1 MSFVGV
7 VFLLRCFPR
16 WIANVIYLNCL
27 RWSTLTS
34 LMIFV
39 SLSATPCVILL
50 LGAVVD
56 LSQTTAGVV
65 SVQNKPSRISDL
77 ESLVQSI
84 CDSQTV
90 TLSTLETLKGRLLY
104 AAGHTFGRC
113 TQLAI
118 QLISKVSRRSP
129 LGLLDDQLKDVIKGA
144 LKCLMDAKPR
154 RISAWSGRLPII
166 VFTDGACEEQ
176 GDVVT
181 HGATLYDPESSL
193 ALMFGDTVPS
203 SWTQRWKLEGRKQLI
218 CQAELFPIQ
227 YSLPN
232 IPGIGL

>member
-1 MSFVGV
+1 MHTISHPIDIKGV
-7 VFLLRCFPR
+7 APWPLR
-16 WIANVIYLNCL
+16 
-27 RWSTLTS
+27 
-34 LMIFV
+34 
-39 SLSATPCVILL
+39 
-50 LGAVVD
+50 
-56 LSQTTAGVV
+56 
-65 SVQNKPSRISDL
+65 
-77 ESLVQSI
+77 
-84 CDSQTV
+84 
-90 TLSTLETLKGRLLY
+90 
-104 AAGHTFGRC
+104 
-113 TQLAI
+113 
-118 QLISKVSRRSP
+118 
-129 LGLLDDQLKDVIKGA
+129 GLLDDQLKDVIKGA

-176 GDVVT
+176 SDVVT
-181 HGATLYDPESSL
+181 HGATHYDPESSL